1 MEESIYN
8 LLPKPLEIPPKPLR
22 YTSQFRHTV
31 EREFKSDKHKW
42 KTMGPAKVPVPTPD
56 NFLKKNEGQHMLHMP
71 RSKSASA
78 DDRKTFRDCL
88 LSTKKADLPSKSN
101 KVFPHLPC
109 ATDYVTMNRI
119 AAQKMPSKKAK
130 RLLVDTR
137 TGDKIDLPP
146 SGLELVY
153 VYKKKFG
160 DVPDYLVQRAK
171 AVALAKQQ
179 YSDYVKEMKR
189 REALY
194 QVSEEEKKSL
204 LNGLKGQWDAL
215 YQQYQCLPV
224 MMDTLTKINRKQWL
238 EAALSD
244 LEQDI
249 EMLEGHQ
256 DIYVAN

>member
-1 MEESIYN
+1 
-8 LLPKPLEIPPKPLR
+8 
-22 YTSQFRHTV
+22 
-31 EREFKSDKHKW
+31 
-42 KTMGPAKVPVPTPD
+42 
-56 NFLKKNEGQHMLHMP
+56 
-71 RSKSASA
+71 
-78 DDRKTFRDCL
+78 
-88 LSTKKADLPSKSN
+88 
-101 KVFPHLPC
+101 
-109 ATDYVTMNRI
+109 MNRI

-194 QVSEEEKKSL
+194 QVSEEEKKNPKLSVQFRLHWHKTGNKQSL
-204 LNGLKGQWDAL
+204 TID
-215 YQQYQCLPV
+215 P
-224 MMDTLTKINRKQWL
+224 
-238 EAALSD
+238 
-244 LEQDI
+244 
-249 EMLEGHQ
+249 
-256 DIYVAN
+256 